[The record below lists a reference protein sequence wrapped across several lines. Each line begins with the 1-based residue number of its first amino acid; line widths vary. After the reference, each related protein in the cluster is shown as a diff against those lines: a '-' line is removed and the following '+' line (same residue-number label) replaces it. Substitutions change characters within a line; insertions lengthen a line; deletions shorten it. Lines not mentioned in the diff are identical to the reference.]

1 MESKAQQRTLLTQ
14 KIQKQLEELLKN
26 VDKHRDFLN
35 QLAEAAERFPNLDDQ
50 LQTMDSDISQ
60 SKADT
65 LELKTNFSLLKEE
78 NKGFSQQLSTE
89 VAKKFAGLD
98 HQLETLSADLK
109 QHQAEFQGLHRE
121 LSSCYQ
127 EIKIH
132 RDASVNKLKNVTSL
146 NRLVILA
153 IILSTLS
160 LVLSVINLMS

>member
-14 KIQKQLEELLKN
+14 KIQEQLEELLKN
-26 VDKHRDFLN
+26 VDKHRDFLK

-50 LQTMDSDISQ
+50 LHTIDSDISQ

-78 NKGFSQQLSTE
+78 HKGLSQLLSTK
-89 VAKKFAGLD
+89 VAKKFAVLD

-109 QHQAEFQGLHRE
+109 QHQAEFQGLQRE
-121 LSSCYQ
+121 FSSCCQ
-127 EIKIH
+127 EIKVH
-132 RDASVNKLKNVTSL
+132 REASVNKLKNVTSL

-153 IILSTLS
+153 ITLSALS
-160 LVLSVINLMS
+160 LVLSAINLMS